1 MALKVRN
8 VVGFVIII
16 CMIFACLTGC
26 MRASA
31 VEYSQLQSHYITE
44 DVVESEKKGPHTME
58 DRFSG
63 RLTIPSVGVDVALYA
78 CSSLPDDC
86 HQEIVDAEDSAA
98 YQEATDFQA
107 VPGGRFI
114 ADHYYQG
121 FTAIRNVIPH
131 ETKAYITKDGKVE
144 EYTYIAVGLGENT
157 GIELVDWN
165 GVSLNYEYIVGDLA
179 MYTCNESW
187 ESVTITYYLLGT
199 DLDQRGRD

>member
-1 MALKVRN
+1 MALKIRN
-8 VVGFVIII
+8 IVGFVIIG
-16 CMIFACLTGC
+16 MISTCLTGC

-44 DVVESEKKGPHTME
+44 DVAESEGKDPIAME
-58 DRFSG
+58 DRFSD

-86 HQEIVDAEDSAA
+86 QQEIVDAEDSAA

-107 VPGGRFI
+107 VPGDRFI
-114 ADHYYQG
+114 ADHNYRG
-121 FTAIRNVIPH
+121 FTAIRNVILN

-144 EYTYIAVGLGENT
+144 EYTCIAVGLGENT
-157 GIELVDWN
+157 GSELVDWN
-165 GVSLNYEYIVGDLA
+165 GVSLNYDYIVEDLA

-187 ESVTITYYLLGT
+187 ESVTITYWERT
-199 DLDQRGRD
+199 EENDVI